1 MEYQPALNAAVGGG
15 LIGFGAALMLLYNG
29 KIAGI
34 SGITKGLLSVRRGD
48 WAWRVAFVAGLL
60 AGGAAF
66 YVAKP
71 SVFQI
76 ATDRSLPVLVLA
88 GLCVGLG
95 TVMSNGC
102 TSGHGVCG
110 VGRLSRRSIAAT
122 LTFIAAGMVTVF
134 AYNFIAS

>member
-1 MEYQPALNAAVGGG
+1 LPASAASPKGCCPFAGA
-15 LIGFGAALMLLYNG
+15 IG
-29 KIAGI
+29 
-34 SGITKGLLSVRRGD
+34 
-48 WAWRVAFVAGLL
+48 RVAFVAGLL

-71 SVFQI
+71 NVFQI
-76 ATDRSLPVLVLA
+76 TTDRSLPVLVLA

-110 VGRLSRRSIAAT
+110 VSRLSRRSIAAT

-134 AYNFIAS
+134 AYNFIVS